1 MLRKLTIL
9 CGVAS
14 LMILAVVVFA
24 APFGYPG
31 YDPLSQYVS
40 EMGAGGT
47 TTGSWVSTAFI
58 VSGLLLAA
66 FWLLCAVVFPRSPLA
81 LVGFILSG
89 LNGAGLFFGGVFRC
103 DFECNVEGASAS
115 GMLHELLGGLGYLLG
130 VAGVFVLAI
139 ASRRW
144 PGGRWLFP
152 LGLGCGIA
160 AALMIPIIGPEFPWH
175 GAAQRGLEVAFATWT
190 IAIMIAVSQ
199 QPKPMSLLQKR
210 LARSYK
216 DILI

>member
-9 CGVAS
+9 CGCTS
-14 LMILAVVVFA
+14 LLILAMVIFA

-40 EMGAGGT
+40 EMGASGT
-47 TTGSWVSTAFI
+47 ATGAWVSTAFI
-58 VSGLLLAA
+58 ASGLLLAA
-66 FWLLCAVVFPRSPLA
+66 FWLLCAALFPRSPLA
-81 LVGFILSG
+81 VIGFILCA
-89 LNGAGLFFGGVFRC
+89 LNGAGLFFGGVFPC
-103 DFECNVEGASAS
+103 DFECAVEGTSAS

-144 PGGRWLFP
+144 PGGPRLFP
-152 LGLGCGIA
+152 LGLICGTA

-175 GAAQRGLEVAFATWT
+175 GAAQRVLEAAFATWT
-190 IAIMIAVSQ
+190 VAIMFAPS
-199 QPKPMSLLQKR
+199 P
-210 LARSYK
+210 LATPPS
-216 DILI
+216 